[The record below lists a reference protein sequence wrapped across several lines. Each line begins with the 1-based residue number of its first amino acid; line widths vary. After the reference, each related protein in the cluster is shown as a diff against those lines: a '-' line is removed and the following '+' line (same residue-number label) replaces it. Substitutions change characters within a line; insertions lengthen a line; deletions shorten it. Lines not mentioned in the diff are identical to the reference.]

1 MRLAIQIPCWN
12 EREWIARTLASLP
25 GRIEGIDSI
34 DVIVVDDGS
43 TDGTVEAAAKGGAD
57 AVIALPRH
65 SGLGDTFL
73 AGVNAALERDV
84 DILVNTDAD
93 MQYPSSSIGD
103 LVTPILQGTADMVI
117 GDRLSY
123 RHPPFSPLKMALE
136 RFGTAVVRLLSGT
149 NVRDAASGFRAFNRD
164 ALEAIFLHGSFSYT
178 METLMVAGV
187 KKLRVH
193 NVSVTVNPPQRPSRL
208 FRSIPDYILRSTA
221 TILRAYLMYYPLRF
235 FAGIGSLFLL
245 GAFLLGT
252 RFLYFFFLDGG
263 GGHIQSLI
271 LLVVFAFMGFQ
282 SIVLGLIGDIISA
295 NRRLLEHL
303 RLQRILSQARADRRF
318 GADGGSSGASAPVR
332 RAQNECPREHPHP
345 RSFVTHP

>member
-12 EREWIARTLASLP
+12 EREWIAKTLASLP

-34 DVIVVDDGS
+34 EVIVVDDGS
-43 TDGTVEAAAKGGAD
+43 TDGTEVAASEAGAD
-57 AVIALPRH
+57 AVIRLPRH
-65 SGLGDTFL
+65 SGLADTFL
-73 AGVNAALERDV
+73 AGVHAALERGV

-103 LVTPILQGTADMVI
+103 LIAPILQGKADMVV
-117 GDRLSY
+117 GNRLSY

-136 RFGTAVVRLLSGT
+136 RCGTAIVRLLSGT
-149 NVRDAASGFRAFNRD
+149 DVHDAASGFRAFNRD
-164 ALEAIFLHGSFSYT
+164 ALEAIFLHGTFSYT

-193 NVSVTVNPPQRPSRL
+193 NVPVAVNPPRRPSRL
-208 FRSIPDYILRSTA
+208 FRSVPDYILRSTA
-221 TILRAYLMYYPLRF
+221 TIFRAYLMYYPLRF
-235 FAGIGSLFLL
+235 FVGLGSLFLL
-245 GAFLLGT
+245 SAFLLGL

-271 LLVVFAFMGFQ
+271 LLAIFAFMGFQ
-282 SIVLGLIGDIISA
+282 SIALGLIGDIISA

-303 RLQRILSQARADRRF
+303 RLQRFSPRVRDGSFDDSGVPPKSETSQYLERKPSTKKLHRK
-318 GADGGSSGASAPVR
+318 P
-332 RAQNECPREHPHP
+332 
-345 RSFVTHP
+345 FVTHP